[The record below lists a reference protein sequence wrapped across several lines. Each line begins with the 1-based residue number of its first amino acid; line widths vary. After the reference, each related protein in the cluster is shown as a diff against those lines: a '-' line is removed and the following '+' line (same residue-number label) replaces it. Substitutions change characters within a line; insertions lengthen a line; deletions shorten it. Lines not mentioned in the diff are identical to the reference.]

1 MDDYEIYAS
10 VIVIMSMVSIAL
22 DMYQTRK
29 QEKGLMNMVHTSGIV
44 EVVRN
49 GGRMEQ
55 VGSDEVRLIYS
66 EMVWK
71 IINNELHI
79 FKIKLLEI
87 L

>member
-66 EMVWK
+66 EMV
-71 IINNELHI
+71 
-79 FKIKLLEI
+79 
-87 L
+87 